1 MRFSIFFIPLHS
13 QRTKNNLSSMQE
25 KWKWQESGTT
35 WKGIGLYHITLTIPD
50 RKPLLGWLDIPD
62 NNPQMAKVRRT
73 PLGNAL
79 VDCLLSIPQHHP
91 EVQVL
96 HFCLMPDHL
105 HAVIYVRRLMPIGI
119 KGVVRG
125 FWQAARKLGRA
136 ATVAPE
142 AVVVARPSSLA
153 PNNIRGNDQEGN
165 CKRGNS
171 QEGSAEQ
178 GNDQEGNC
186 KQGDGQEGS
195 VKWSLEQGDVRQTL
209 QEETDRLEAL
219 SEGLRQQL
227 GDEAYYDLAS
237 LFTEMPFIRPMGR
250 NTQLPNTIR
259 YIDMNPQRLATKRLK
274 PGFFHVQREIAI
286 GKRSYDGVGNVALL
300 MAQRYQP
307 VHVRSVWV
315 KMAENGD
322 KETLRNYKNACVMA
336 ARQGVVMV
344 SPFISTDEK
353 QVMQVFLQEQL
364 PFIFLTDNG
373 FRDYYKP
380 SDTLFDAVAAGRVLI
395 LSPWAYDA
403 DKRHIS
409 RADCV
414 ALNGMA
420 EEICQLFMESDKL
433 KTIMV

>member
-1 MRFSIFFIPLHS
+1 
-13 QRTKNNLSSMQE
+13 MQE

-62 NNPQMAKVRRT
+62 KNPQMAKVRRT

-178 GNDQEGNC
+178 GNDQ
-186 KQGDGQEGS
+186 KGS

>member
-1 MRFSIFFIPLHS
+1 
-13 QRTKNNLSSMQE
+13 MQE

-62 NNPQMAKVRRT
+62 KNPQMAKVRRT

-165 CKRGNS
+165 CKRGNGQEGNCKRGNS

-178 GNDQEGNC
+178 GNGQEGNC

-344 SPFISTDEK
+344 SPFMSTDEK
-353 QVMQVFLQEQL
+353 QVMLVFLQEQL

-420 EEICQLFMESDKL
+420 EEMCQLFMESDKL

>member
-1 MRFSIFFIPLHS
+1 
-13 QRTKNNLSSMQE
+13 MQE

-62 NNPQMAKVRRT
+62 KKTQMAKVRRT

-153 PNNIRGNDQEGN
+153 PDNIRGNDQEGNCKRGNGQEGN

-178 GNDQEGNC
+178 GNGQEGNC

>member
-1 MRFSIFFIPLHS
+1 
-13 QRTKNNLSSMQE
+13 MQE
-25 KWKWQESGTT
+25 KWKWQEPGTT

-50 RKPLLGWLDIPD
+50 RKPLLGWLDVPD
-62 NNPQMAKVRRT
+62 NNPQMAKVRRA

-153 PNNIRGNDQEGN
+153 PNNIRGNGQEGN
-165 CKRGNS
+165 
-171 QEGSAEQ
+171 A
-178 GNDQEGNC
+178 
-186 KQGDGQEGS
+186 KQGDGQEGV

-286 GKRSYDGVGNVALL
+286 GQRSYDGVGNVALL

-353 QVMQVFLQEQL
+353 LVMQVFLQEQL

-395 LSPWAYDA
+395 LSPWTYDT

>member
-1 MRFSIFFIPLHS
+1 
-13 QRTKNNLSSMQE
+13 MQE

-353 QVMQVFLQEQL
+353 QVMRVFLQEQL

>member
-1 MRFSIFFIPLHS
+1 
-13 QRTKNNLSSMQE
+13 MQE

-62 NNPQMAKVRRT
+62 KNPQMAKVRRT

-171 QEGSAEQ
+171 QERSAEQ
-178 GNDQEGNC
+178 GN
-186 KQGDGQEGS
+186 GQEGS

-286 GKRSYDGVGNVALL
+286 GKRSYNGVGNVALL

-433 KTIMV
+433 KTIIV

>member
-1 MRFSIFFIPLHS
+1 
-13 QRTKNNLSSMQE
+13 MQE

-165 CKRGNS
+165 CKRGNGQEGNCKRGNS

-178 GNDQEGNC
+178 GNGQEGNC
-186 KQGDGQEGS
+186 KQGDGQEGV
-195 VKWSLEQGDVRQTL
+195 VKWSLEQGDVCQTL

-307 VHVRSVWV
+307 VHVRGVWV

>member
-1 MRFSIFFIPLHS
+1 
-13 QRTKNNLSSMQE
+13 MQE

-35 WKGIGLYHITLTIPD
+35 WKGIGLYHITLTILD

-142 AVVVARPSSLA
+142 AVAVARPSSLA

-307 VHVRSVWV
+307 VHVRNVWV

>member
-1 MRFSIFFIPLHS
+1 
-13 QRTKNNLSSMQE
+13 MQE

-91 EVQVL
+91 EVQML

-142 AVVVARPSSLA
+142 AVVVARPSSFA
-153 PNNIRGNDQEGN
+153 PNNIRGNGQEGN

-300 MAQRYQP
+300 MAQCYQP

>member
-1 MRFSIFFIPLHS
+1 
-13 QRTKNNLSSMQE
+13 
-25 KWKWQESGTT
+25 
-35 WKGIGLYHITLTIPD
+35 
-50 RKPLLGWLDIPD
+50 
-62 NNPQMAKVRRT
+62 
-73 PLGNAL
+73 
-79 VDCLLSIPQHHP
+79 
-91 EVQVL
+91 
-96 HFCLMPDHL
+96 
-105 HAVIYVRRLMPIGI
+105 
-119 KGVVRG
+119 
-125 FWQAARKLGRA
+125 
-136 ATVAPE
+136 
-142 AVVVARPSSLA
+142 
-153 PNNIRGNDQEGN
+153 
-165 CKRGNS
+165 
-171 QEGSAEQ
+171 
-178 GNDQEGNC
+178 
-186 KQGDGQEGS
+186 
-195 VKWSLEQGDVRQTL
+195 
-209 QEETDRLEAL
+209 
-219 SEGLRQQL
+219 
-227 GDEAYYDLAS
+227 
-237 LFTEMPFIRPMGR
+237 MGR

>member
-1 MRFSIFFIPLHS
+1 
-13 QRTKNNLSSMQE
+13 MQE

-62 NNPQMAKVRRT
+62 KNPQMAKVRRT

-286 GKRSYDGVGNVALL
+286 GQRSYDGVGNVALL

>member
-1 MRFSIFFIPLHS
+1 
-13 QRTKNNLSSMQE
+13 MQE

-50 RKPLLGWLDIPD
+50 RTPLLGWLDIPD
-62 NNPQMAKVRRT
+62 KNPQMAKVRRT

-178 GNDQEGNC
+178 GNDQ
-186 KQGDGQEGS
+186 KGS

>member
-1 MRFSIFFIPLHS
+1 
-13 QRTKNNLSSMQE
+13 MQE

-186 KQGDGQEGS
+186 KRGDGQEGS

-322 KETLRNYKNACVMA
+322 KETLRNYKNTCVMA

>member
-1 MRFSIFFIPLHS
+1 
-13 QRTKNNLSSMQE
+13 MQE

-186 KQGDGQEGS
+186 KRGDGQEGS
-195 VKWSLEQGDVRQTL
+195 AKWSLEQGDVRQTL
-209 QEETDRLEAL
+209 QEETDRLKAL

>member
-1 MRFSIFFIPLHS
+1 
-13 QRTKNNLSSMQE
+13 MQE

-62 NNPQMAKVRRT
+62 KNPQMAKVRRT

-322 KETLRNYKNACVMA
+322 KETLRNYKNTCVMA

>member
-1 MRFSIFFIPLHS
+1 
-13 QRTKNNLSSMQE
+13 MQE

-35 WKGIGLYHITLTIPD
+35 WKGIGLYHITLTILD

-178 GNDQEGNC
+178 GN
-186 KQGDGQEGS
+186 GQEGS

>member
-1 MRFSIFFIPLHS
+1 
-13 QRTKNNLSSMQE
+13 MQE

-165 CKRGNS
+165 CK
-171 QEGSAEQ
+171 
-178 GNDQEGNC
+178 
-186 KQGDGQEGS
+186 QGDGQEGS

-209 QEETDRLEAL
+209 QEETDRLETL

-286 GKRSYDGVGNVALL
+286 GKRSYDGVGDVALL

-307 VHVRSVWV
+307 VHVRSMWV

-420 EEICQLFMESDKL
+420 EEICQLFMESNKL

>member
-35 WKGIGLYHITLTIPD
+35 WKGIGLYHITLAIPD

-153 PNNIRGNDQEGN
+153 PNNIR
-165 CKRGNS
+165 
-171 QEGSAEQ
+171 

>member
-1 MRFSIFFIPLHS
+1 
-13 QRTKNNLSSMQE
+13 MQE

-79 VDCLLSIPQHHP
+79 VDCLLSIPQHPP

>member
-1 MRFSIFFIPLHS
+1 
-13 QRTKNNLSSMQE
+13 MQE

-35 WKGIGLYHITLTIPD
+35 WKGIGLYHITLAIPD

-178 GNDQEGNC
+178 GN
-186 KQGDGQEGS
+186 GQEGS

>member
-1 MRFSIFFIPLHS
+1 
-13 QRTKNNLSSMQE
+13 MQE

-50 RKPLLGWLDIPD
+50 RKPLLGWLDVPD

-165 CKRGNS
+165 S
-171 QEGSAEQ
+171 
-178 GNDQEGNC
+178 

>member
-1 MRFSIFFIPLHS
+1 
-13 QRTKNNLSSMQE
+13 MQE
-25 KWKWQESGTT
+25 KWKWQEPGTT

-142 AVVVARPSSLA
+142 AVVVAWPSSLA

-315 KMAENGD
+315 KMAEN
-322 KETLRNYKNACVMA
+322 
-336 ARQGVVMV
+336 
-344 SPFISTDEK
+344 
-353 QVMQVFLQEQL
+353 
-364 PFIFLTDNG
+364 
-373 FRDYYKP
+373 
-380 SDTLFDAVAAGRVLI
+380 AVAAGRVLI